1 MFAFFKT
8 FFIVLFLIVL
18 VIVIRII
25 NGIRR
30 AIKGFFEEISYRKEE
45 RARYKRLEREL
56 MREERIHEKIEKRR
70 EKKAQKRNKKAQ
82 DWKNTTC
89 NFSYEITENEF
100 KAIVA
105 QNARRIK
112 RITDITT
119 AGLEVYVTVRAQS
132 GISEWQ
138 FAIDFNNYGN
148 VTGDYLI
155 TYRENF
161 DSDIPENL
169 AECIS
174 EDIKQVLAG

>member
-30 AIKGFFEEISYRKEE
+30 AIKGYFEEVSYRKEE

-70 EKKAQKRNKKAQ
+70 EKKAQKRYKKVQ
-82 DWKNTTC
+82 NRKNTAGYFA
-89 NFSYEITENEF
+89 NGITEKEF

-105 QNARRIK
+105 QNGKHIK
-112 RITDITT
+112 RITNISTS
-119 AGLEVYVTVRAQS
+119 GPEVYVTVRSQS
-132 GISEWQ
+132 GISEWE
-138 FAIDFNNYGN
+138 FSIDFSNYGY
-148 VTGDYLI
+148 VTGDYKI
-155 TYRENF
+155 TCRENF
-161 DSDIPENL
+161 DSNIPENL
-169 AECIS
+169 AKHIS
-174 EDIKQVLAG
+174 ADIKQVLAG